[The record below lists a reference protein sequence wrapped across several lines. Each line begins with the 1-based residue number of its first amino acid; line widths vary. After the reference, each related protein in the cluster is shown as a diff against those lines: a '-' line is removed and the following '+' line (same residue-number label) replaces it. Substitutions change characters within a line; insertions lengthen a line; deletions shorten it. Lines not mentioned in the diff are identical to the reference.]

1 MGWCLARVDA
11 VVITTIQER
20 HKSNSDKSGND
31 GSEKDKLSLL
41 IKLNKHDLMI
51 YKDQGFCSEKLD
63 KNDGPIDWGKA
74 RLE

>member
-20 HKSNSDKSGND
+20 NKSNSDKSGND
-31 GSEKDKLSLL
+31 GSEMDKLSLL

-51 YKDQGFCSEKLD
+51 YKDQGLF
-63 KNDGPIDWGKA
+63 
-74 RLE
+74 